1 MVSEIAIFSLAFG
14 GVGFLLAALALLF
27 WLRTRAFLGTAQ
39 KAQGTVIRMVYS
51 SDSDGGGGYS
61 PVYTFRTM
69 SGQVIEVTDRMSSNP
84 PQFKEGQIVDVLYDP
99 ENPNRARINKWLN
112 LYFVP
117 LLLGFL
123 GLVFGGIGIA
133 VYIAST
139 LGYFN

>member
-1 MVSEIAIFSLAFG
+1 MSETLIFSLIFG
-14 GVGFLLAALALLF
+14 FVGFILVGLALFF

-69 SGQVIEVTDRMSSNP
+69 SGQVIEVTDNISSNP
-84 PQFKEGQIVDVLYDP
+84 PQFKEGQMIDVLYDP
-99 ENPNRARINKWLN
+99 ENPGRARINKWFN

-123 GLVFGGIGIA
+123 GLVFGGIGIGMLVA
-133 VYIAST
+133 LAF
-139 LGYFN
+139 GFFK

>member
-1 MVSEIAIFSLAFG
+1 MSEMMIFSLSFG
-14 GVGFLLAALALLF
+14 GVGFILAALAVFF
-27 WLRTRAFLGTAQ
+27 WLRTRAFLDTAQ

-51 SDSDGGGGYS
+51 SDSEGGGGYS

-84 PQFKEGQIVDVLYDP
+84 PQFKEGQIIDVLYDP
-99 ENPNRARINKWLN
+99 ENPNKARINKWFN

-123 GLVFGGIGIA
+123 GMVFGGISIVFIILEA
-133 VYIAST
+133 KDFFIK
-139 LGYFN
+139 